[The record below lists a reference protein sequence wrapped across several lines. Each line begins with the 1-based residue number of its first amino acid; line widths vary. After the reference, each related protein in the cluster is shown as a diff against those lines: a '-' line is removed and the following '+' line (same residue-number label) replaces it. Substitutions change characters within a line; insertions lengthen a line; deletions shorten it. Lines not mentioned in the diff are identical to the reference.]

1 MKGKHSLKF
10 GYEYEHIWMAV
21 NDNNPLYGSFSYSG
35 GYSLCPST
43 TVGGVKVPTNP
54 NCTSVNAA
62 VADNYWADFLFG
74 TTNNYSL
81 ANLFVAHLRQTM
93 ESMYAQDDWKIL
105 PKLTL
110 NLGLRWEYGSPYS
123 EQHNLL
129 SNFDPISQ
137 TVLTITP
144 GYAQTSSVTPV
155 SAGGVYGKTLV
166 NPDFADFGP
175 RLGFAYAAT
184 PRIVVR
190 GGYGISYVHYT
201 RAGSGDILAINA
213 PNALF
218 VS

>member
-1 MKGKHSLKF
+1 MTGRS
-10 GYEYEHIWMAV
+10 
-21 NDNNPLYGSFSYSG
+21 
-35 GYSLCPST
+35 
-43 TVGGVKVPTNP
+43 
-54 NCTSVNAA
+54 
-62 VADNYWADFLFG
+62 
-74 TTNNYSL
+74 
-81 ANLFVAHLRQTM
+81 
-93 ESMYAQDDWKIL
+93 L

-129 SNFDPISQ
+129 SNFDPDFANGFDHH
-137 TVLTITP
+137 P
-144 GYAQTSSVTPV
+144 GLCSKPAAVTPV

-184 PRIVVR
+184 PRIVIR

-218 VS
+218 VSVTQPKPGTAGYRTVDQGFPEGLATTFNPKTDNITYIPKNTGIATCRTSS